1 MGSRPLLLLALWCP
15 LALGQ
20 PYPVSVTHSVVP
32 VDILTV
38 NDVDF
43 VNSTTPKLLF
53 TIDVRLNPPPSS
65 LEVIM
70 EIALSVRLATGEVF
84 PNAAYLKTTPFM
96 LSPSRTFTNLDF
108 RNAALR
114 QEYVVDESAKKQF
127 EEVARPTGIMPPGEY
142 LFDLKVFRVGG
153 EGEKVGDNGFVIDL
167 SNPSTVQLLVP
178 LNADNAVTTFP
189 LFQWLYDGPT
199 SKLYLYEKLPGQ
211 ASLEEAT
218 TNTPHLITE
227 VTGTSYQYPS
237 AGVRP
242 LEARRTY
249 VWYVEGIV
257 RVSGGTQQP
266 IRSPLWSFSVA
277 SGSSQADRTLLELL
291 EQSLDPQYRQLFDQL
306 REQGFTATGTM
317 RLDDNPV
324 SRIDFM
330 RLLNA
335 FRANPAGVL
344 SVRVE

>member
-1 MGSRPLLLLALWCP
+1 MGSRLLLLLAFLSP

-20 PYPVSVTHSVVP
+20 PYPVNVTHSVVP
-32 VDILTV
+32 VDLLTV

-53 TIDVRLNPPPSS
+53 TIDLRLNPPPSS

-70 EIALSVRLATGEVF
+70 EIVLSVRLANGETF
-84 PNAAYLKTTPFM
+84 PSAAYLKTTPFM

-108 RNAALR
+108 RDPAMR
-114 QEYVVDESAKKQF
+114 QEYSVDEAAKKRF
-127 EEVARPTGIMPPGEY
+127 EEIARPTGIMPPGEY
-142 LFDLKVFRVGG
+142 AFELRVFRAGG
-153 EGEKVGDNGFVIDL
+153 QADKVGDNGFVIDL

-178 LNADNAVTTFP
+178 LDADRAVTTFP

-199 SKLYLYEKLPGQ
+199 SRLCLYEKLPGQ
-211 ASLEEAT
+211 ASFEEAT
-218 TNTPHLITE
+218 ANTPHLITE

-242 LEARRTY
+242 LEAGKTY
-249 VWYVEGIV
+249 VWFVEGIV

-266 IRSPLWSFSVA
+266 IRSPLWSFTVT
-277 SGSSQADRTLLELL
+277 SGSSQADRTLLDML
-291 EQSLDPQYRQLFDQL
+291 EQALDPQYRQLFDQL
-306 REQGFTATGTM
+306 REQGFAATGTM
-317 RLDDNPV
+317 RLDGEPV
-324 SRIDFM
+324 SRIDLM